1 MSRCPITYEECESG
15 KYSLKGLKKLSP
27 KLKSLNDFPFFA
39 EDQVRE
45 AIARAAKMS
54 IQGVQPK
61 LSVRIN
67 IKNEIFEIVDTGG
80 RYIFKPQTQ
89 NYREVPENED
99 VTMRLANR
107 IGIDVPLHGL
117 VYSKDDTMTYFIRRF
132 DRVGRNKKIAV
143 EDFAQLSGKDRDTKY
158 ESSMEQIISLIDQF
172 CTFPAIEKL
181 KLFNLTLFNYLVGNE
196 DMHLKNFS
204 VIRHDLK
211 VELSPAYD
219 LLNSTIILNSQEE
232 IALPLGGKKNKL
244 RKDDFFGYFAKERL
258 GLTPKSIEQ
267 TVTRIVNVFP
277 EWIDLI
283 QKCFLSNHMKTQYI
297 DLLNERFSK
306 LELRPN
312 TMPHSFR
319 RD

>member
-1 MSRCPITYEECESG
+1 MRPCPITYEECEGG

-27 KLKSLNDFPFFA
+27 RLKSLKDFPFSA

-61 LSVRIN
+61 LSVRLN
-67 IKNEIFEIVDTGG
+67 VRNEIFEIVDTGG
-80 RYIFKPQTQ
+80 RYILKPQTE

-99 VTMRLANR
+99 VTMRLAEL
-107 IGIDVPLHGL
+107 IGIDTPLHGL

-132 DRVGRNKKIAV
+132 DRAGRNKKIPV
-143 EDFAQLSGKDRDTKY
+143 EDFAQLSGKNRETKY
-158 ESSMEQIISLIDQF
+158 DSSMEQIISLIEQF

-181 KLFNLTLFNYLVGNE
+181 KLFNLTLFNYLIGNE

-204 VIRHDLK
+204 VIRRDLK

-219 LLNSTIILNSQEE
+219 LLNTTIILNTREE

-244 RKDDFFGYFAKERL
+244 KKDDFLVYFAKERL
-258 GLTPKSIEQ
+258 DLTQKSIEQ
-267 TVTRIVNVFP
+267 TVSRIVKAFP
-277 EWIDLI
+277 GWTDLI
-283 QKCFLSNHMKTQYI
+283 QKSFLSDSMKTKYI

-306 LELRPN
+306 LDFPN
-312 TMPHSFR
+312 
-319 RD
+319 

>member
-1 MSRCPITYEECESG
+1 MSRCPITYEECEG
-15 KYSLKGLKKLSP
+15 HKYSSNGLKKLSP
-27 KLKSLNDFPFFA
+27 RLTSLKDFPYSA
-39 EDQVRE
+39 EDQVKE
-45 AIARAAKMS
+45 AIVRAAKMS

-61 LSVRIN
+61 LSVRLN
-67 IKNEIFEIVDTGG
+67 LNKEIFEIVDTGG
-80 RYIFKPQTQ
+80 RYIFKPQTK

-99 VTMRLANR
+99 VTMRLAER

-117 VYSKDDTMTYFIRRF
+117 VYSKDKTMTYFIRRF

-143 EDFAQLSGKDRDTKY
+143 EDFAQLSGRDRDTKY
-158 ESSMEQIISLIDQF
+158 DSSMEQIISLIEQF

-204 VIRHDLK
+204 VIRRDLK

-232 IALPLGGKKNKL
+232 LALPLRGKKNKL
-244 RKDDFFGYFAKERL
+244 KKDDFFTYFAKERL
-258 GLTPKSIEQ
+258 ELTQKSIEQ

-277 EWIDLI
+277 TWTDLI
-283 QKCFLSNHMKTQYI
+283 QKCFLSDSMKTQYI

-306 LELRPN
+306 LELTSWR
-312 TMPHSFR
+312 
-319 RD
+319 

>member
-27 KLKSLNDFPFFA
+27 RLKNLKDFPFSA
-39 EDQVRE
+39 EDQVKE

-61 LSVRIN
+61 LSVRLDL
-67 IKNEIFEIVDTGG
+67 KNEIFKIVDTGG
-80 RYIFKPQTQ
+80 RYIFKPQTKDH
-89 NYREVPENED
+89 REVPENED
-99 VTMRLANR
+99 VTMRLAEL

-117 VYSKDDTMTYFIRRF
+117 VFSKDNSLTYFIKRF

-143 EDFAQLSGKDRDTKY
+143 EDFAQLSGKDRTTKY
-158 ESSMEQIISLIDQF
+158 DSSMEQIINLIDQF

-181 KLFNLTLFNYLVGNE
+181 KLLNLTLFNYLVGNE

-204 VIRHDLK
+204 VIRRDLK

-232 IALPLGGKKNKL
+232 LALPLRGKKNKL
-244 RKDDFFGYFAKERL
+244 RKDDFLAYFAKERL
-258 GLTPKSIEQ
+258 GLTQKSIGQ
-267 TVTRIVNVFP
+267 TVSRIVKAMP
-277 EWIDLI
+277 GWTELI
-283 QKCFLSNHMKTQYI
+283 QNCFLSDSTKTQYI
-297 DLLNERFSK
+297 DLLNKRFNK
-306 LELRPN
+306 LDL
-312 TMPHSFR
+312 TSR
-319 RD
+319 R

>member
-1 MSRCPITYEECESG
+1 MRPCPITYEECEGG

-27 KLKSLNDFPFFA
+27 RLKSLKDFPFSA

-61 LSVRIN
+61 LSVRLN
-67 IKNEIFEIVDTGG
+67 VRNEIFEIVDTGG
-80 RYIFKPQTQ
+80 RYILKPQTE

-99 VTMRLANR
+99 VTMRLAEL
-107 IGIDVPLHGL
+107 IGIDTPLHGL

-132 DRVGRNKKIAV
+132 DRAGRNKKIPV
-143 EDFAQLSGKDRDTKY
+143 EDFAQLSGKNRETKY
-158 ESSMEQIISLIDQF
+158 DSSMEQIISLIEQF

-204 VIRHDLK
+204 VIRRDLK

-219 LLNSTIILNSQEE
+219 LLNTTIILNTREE
-232 IALPLGGKKNKL
+232 LALPLGGKKSKL
-244 RKDDFFGYFAKERL
+244 KRDDFFVYFAKERL
-258 GLTPKSIEQ
+258 DLTRKSIEQ
-267 TVTRIVNVFP
+267 TVRRIVKAFP
-277 EWIDLI
+277 RWTDLI
-283 QKCFLSNHMKTQYI
+283 QECFLSDSMKTQYI

-306 LELRPN
+306 LDLGPRKK
-312 TMPHSFR
+312 HG
-319 RD
+319 